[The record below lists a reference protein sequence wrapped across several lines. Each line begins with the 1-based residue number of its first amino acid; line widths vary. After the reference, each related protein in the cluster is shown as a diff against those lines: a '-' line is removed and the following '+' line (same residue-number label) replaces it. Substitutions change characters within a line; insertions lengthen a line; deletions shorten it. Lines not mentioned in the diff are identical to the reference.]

1 MKHSFV
7 SDLRRRDA
15 EWSARW
21 PKLTT
26 ALRILSASAYDI
38 FFPLLSAVLG
48 LLFGVTTAYL
58 VANGQADPSTG
69 ASALNLIAI
78 VYCLT
83 LFILNVIDRWLAQ
96 ANQRRLSSS
105 SLTSGAGGAR
115 SRTEGEE

>member
-21 PKLTT
+21 PRFTT

-48 LLFGVTTAYL
+48 LLFGVTTSYL
-58 VANGQADPSTG
+58 VIAGQVDPSTG
-69 ASALNLIAI
+69 VSALNLIVI
-78 VYCLT
+78 VYCIT
-83 LFILNVIDRWLAQ
+83 LFILNVIDRLFSME
-96 ANQRRLSSS
+96 NKRRLSSS
-105 SLTSGAGGAR
+105 SLPSGAGGDR